1 MIKQIVQYIILGSL
15 TAVII
20 SGCSISYSVDASSDS
35 IAASSS
41 SITSFS
47 DSSGSGK
54 EEVEAALQR
63 FQDDIK
69 GLTLLFLQNDGAPRD
84 FERQLGIV
92 ATSYGIVDWENEA
105 ATYYAIGSGLWQ
117 FGIEEPEVGVQP
129 FLHTAIMRHHRDLIA
144 QGYRRGA

>member
-1 MIKQIVQYIILGSL
+1 MIKQIIQSIVLGSL
-15 TAVII
+15 AAII
-20 SGCSISYSVDASSDS
+20 FSGCSISYSVDASSDS
-35 IAASSS
+35 IAASSG

-54 EEVEAALQR
+54 EEAEAALQR

-69 GLTLLFLQNDGAPRD
+69 GLTLLFLQDNGAAND
-84 FERQLGIV
+84 FERQLGKV

-105 ATYYAIGSGLWQ
+105 ATYNAIGSGLRQ

-144 QGYRRGA
+144 QGYLRGA